1 MLDAVH
7 DMLGVKEKEKAKELF
22 QKMDRNMDGKVSL
35 EEFIEVCKN
44 EKYIF

>member
-1 MLDAVH
+1 MLDDVH
-7 DMLGVKEKEKAKELF
+7 EMLGIKEKETAKQLF

-35 EEFIEVCKN
+35 QEFIEVCKN